1 MTAAVAAEE
10 MVTKIDV
17 EEMVTKIDV
26 EEEMVTAID
35 VNTLVDILLSTK
47 SDKPEMHH
55 TRTSGTP
62 YFWHDAIGDKNKG
75 PLTDEDIDII
85 AEAKKKDP
93 ASAHEVFP
101 NLFLGNKAAAED
113 TAYLKSKGITHLL
126 NMGSASLR
134 SSKFL
139 VVPHTEELASQDIQ
153 LENSPDWGEMKVSD
167 CFDHCGE
174 WIEQSMDSG
183 GRVLVVCWQGA
194 SRSATVVLAYLVRYK
209 QMGLDV
215 ALALVK
221 EKRDIRPNNAFLQ
234 QLIDYYANL

>member
-1 MTAAVAAEE
+1 
-10 MVTKIDV
+10 MVTK
-17 EEMVTKIDV
+17 
-26 EEEMVTAID
+26 ID
-35 VNTLVDILLSTK
+35 VNTLVDILMTTK
-47 SDKPEMHH
+47 SEEPAMHH

-62 YFWHDAIGDKNKG
+62 FFWHEALGDKNKG

-113 TAYLKSKGITHLL
+113 TKYMKSKGITHLL

-139 VVPHTEELASQDIQ
+139 VVPDKEELAREGIE
-153 LENSPDWGEMKVSD
+153 LEDAPDWGEMKVSD
-167 CFDHCGE
+167 CFDQCGE
-174 WIEQSMDSG
+174 WMEQRLGDG

-194 SRSATVVLAYLVRYK
+194 SRSAAVVMAYLVRYK
-209 QMGLDV
+209 EMGLEG
-215 ALALVK
+215 ALTMVK
-221 EKRDIRPNNAFLQ
+221 EKRDIRPNNVFLQ
-234 QLIDYYANL
+234 QLIEYYVYI